1 MTFQFFS
8 TRYFSNVNRFYFL
21 CMHIQSNGCTRSQLL
36 HTRARVESLKCHWAE
51 TKNAIFPAAHN
62 SNLQFSGDGGSQ
74 RGALERTSWLHS
86 PLAGV
91 DFKNS
96 ARAADCRIIA
106 TPPRATALVVAG
118 AYWNGIS
125 TPLAHL
131 AEAWHENNT
140 SQRKRK
146 RWWVLRARPR
156 RTLWISFCIIKFC

>member
-1 MTFQFFS
+1 M
-8 TRYFSNVNRFYFL
+8 NRFYFL

-36 HTRARVESLKCHWAE
+36 HTRARVESFKCHWAE

-96 ARAADCRIIA
+96 ARAADCRIMA
-106 TPPRATALVVAG
+106 TPPRATALVV

-131 AEAWHENNT
+131 AEAWHENYT
-140 SQRKRK
+140 QPEKEVMR
-146 RWWVLRARPR
+146 VLRARPR
-156 RTLWISFCIIKFC
+156 RTLWISFCIIKFR